1 MCVGDVLWSGR
12 RYKLQHGRIM
22 QKMKTVSLVLGSGG
36 ARGLA
41 HIGVIHWLEENG
53 YTISSISGCS
63 MGALVGGIYAIGKL
77 DEFEQWVR
85 AVTKS
90 DMVKLLDLSLGTDG
104 LFKGG
109 KIIET
114 LKDLVGDSKIEDL
127 PISFTAVAANISRA
141 KEVWFDEGPM
151 FDAIRASISMP
162 IFFTPYKYKGQDLV
176 DGGILN
182 PVPIAPTF
190 SDHTDVTI
198 AVNVCG
204 PPIKN
209 PEAVFREEPLVELSP
224 LSGAVSD
231 FIGKIR
237 SSMPHGTMNIGAFD
251 IVSQSFETMQSTIA
265 RQKIAAYPPDHV
277 LEVPKN
283 LCTIME
289 FDKAESLISYGY
301 SLAARCLP
309 EAIG

>member
-1 MCVGDVLWSGR
+1 MT
-12 RYKLQHGRIM
+12 K
-22 QKMKTVSLVLGSGG
+22 KTVSLVLGSGG

-41 HIGVIHWLEENG
+41 HIGVIHWLEEHG
-53 YTISSISGCS
+53 YEIASISGCS

-77 DEFEQWVR
+77 EEFERWVR

-90 DMVKLLDLSLGTDG
+90 DMIKLLDLSLGADG
-104 LFKGG
+104 IFKGDR
-109 KIIET
+109 IIDT
-114 LKDLVGDSKIEDL
+114 LRDMVGDSRIEDL
-127 PISFTAVAANISRA
+127 PIAYTAVAANISRA

-162 IFFTPYKYKGQDLV
+162 VFFNSFKYNGQNLV

-198 AVNVCG
+198 AVNLTG
-204 PPIKN
+204 KPMKN
-209 PEAVFREEPLVELSP
+209 PEAVFEAEPLQEVSP
-224 LSGAVSD
+224 LSGVVSE
-231 FIGKIR
+231 FINKIR
-237 SSMPHGTMNIGAFD
+237 STIQPESMTVGTFD
-251 IVSQSFETMQSTIA
+251 IVAQSFETMQGTIA

-283 LCTIME
+283 LCTILE
-289 FDKAESLISYGY
+289 FDKASPLIRYGY
-301 SLAARCLP
+301 ELAEKCLSG
-309 EAIG
+309 AIE